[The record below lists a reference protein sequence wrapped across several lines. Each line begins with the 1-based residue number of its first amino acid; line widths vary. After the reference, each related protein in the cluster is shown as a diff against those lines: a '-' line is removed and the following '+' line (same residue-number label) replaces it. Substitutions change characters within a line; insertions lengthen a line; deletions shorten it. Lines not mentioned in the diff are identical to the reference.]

1 MNQLSLFAPRKLAR
15 TTDPAT
21 SKAAAASAEHLRNA
35 HARAIVGVLERSNF
49 PLAAEQ
55 IARKLG
61 LSSVQVSRRLHE
73 LVDSG
78 FIEPTALLH
87 TNRSGKSAVKYRLKG
102 EPCKSH

>member
-1 MNQLSLFAPRKLAR
+1 MTTQLSLFSPRKLAR

-21 SKAAAASAEHLRNA
+21 SKAAAASAGPLRSDHA
-35 HARAIVGVLERSNF
+35 HAIVGVLERSNF

-61 LSSVQVSRRLHE
+61 LTSVQVSRRLHE

-87 TNRSGKSAVKYRLKG
+87 VNRSGRTAVKFQLKG
-102 EPCKSH
+102 GSK